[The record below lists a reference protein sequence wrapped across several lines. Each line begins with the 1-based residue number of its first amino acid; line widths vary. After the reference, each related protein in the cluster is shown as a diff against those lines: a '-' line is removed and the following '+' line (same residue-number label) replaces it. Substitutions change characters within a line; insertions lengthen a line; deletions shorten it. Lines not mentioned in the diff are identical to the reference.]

1 MVYFK
6 TREVLFKGGLHLRA
20 LKRVGCRILSRLI
33 VRVWGKQ
40 GACHE
45 AKRKRKSGKRK
56 NSKRSFKRL
65 CLEISFSWFKVSA
78 FEETLISK
86 SVPLSLKSLGVSLW
100 VGLSLTLG
108 RFHWV
113 IKRIA
118 CLV

>member
-1 MVYFK
+1 MGILWFILRLEK
-6 TREVLFKGGLHLRA
+6 RFLGWFAFKGFKVRWLQI
-20 LKRVGCRILSRLI
+20 VSRSI

-78 FEETLISK
+78 FEETLICEKIKK
-86 SVPLSLKSLGVSLW
+86 S
-100 VGLSLTLG
+100 
-108 RFHWV
+108 
-113 IKRIA
+113 
-118 CLV
+118 